1 MLKLLKNKLT
11 VARSHLTSVFLLP
24 LDLFCRMYFFLT
36 LKRNRFSLEK
46 VRKVLII
53 KLDHIGD
60 VLFAVPAI
68 KALRER
74 LPLARI
80 TMVVG
85 PWSKEV
91 VKNCPYVNE
100 ILFFNA
106 HWFRRNTK
114 GKRKAGDIY
123 KCFRFLKLLRQ
134 RKFDLAIDFRER
146 CSAHQDSL
154 FLSLTGARYK
164 MGYNIWGWGFLITH
178 KVHYDPKRVKHEVER
193 NLDMLRTIG
202 IDNLNPKLEMWPGK
216 NEQDYA
222 QKFLEQY
229 GVSEQNVLIGIHS
242 GVWCPSRRWLKERFA
257 QTADLL
263 VERLNARVIIFGAP
277 NEIEEVSELISL
289 MQTEPINA
297 CGKTSL
303 GELAAL
309 IERCKV
315 FVGNNSGPVHIA
327 ATMETPVVDL
337 FSGTDLSQQWG
348 PFGVA
353 NIVIEKYVNC
363 KPCGREECGRANH
376 DCMELITVDEV
387 VRAVESLLK

>member
-1 MLKLLKNKLT
+1 MLKLLKNKLLVT
-11 VARSHLTSVFLLP
+11 RSHLTPVFLLS

-36 LKRNRFSLEK
+36 LKRSRFSLEK
-46 VRKVLII
+46 VKKVLII

-60 VLFAVPAI
+60 VLFAIPAL

-74 LPLARI
+74 LPSARI
-80 TMVVG
+80 TVVVG

-100 ILFFNA
+100 ILIFDA
-106 HWFRRNTK
+106 HWFRRSTR

-134 RKFDLAIDFRER
+134 RKFDLAIDFRYPY
-146 CSAHQDSL
+146 SAHQDSL
-154 FLSLTGARYK
+154 FLSLTRARYK
-164 MGYNIWGWGFLITH
+164 MGHNIWGWGFLITH
-178 KVHYDPKRVKHEVER
+178 KVRYDPKRVKHEVER

-202 IDNLNPKLEMWPGK
+202 INNLSPKLEMWLSK
-216 NEQDYA
+216 DERDYAEKFLKQHDVQEQDI
-222 QKFLEQY
+222 
-229 GVSEQNVLIGIHS
+229 LIGIHP
-242 GVWCPSRRWLKERFA
+242 GVWCPARRWPKERFA

-263 VERLNARVIIFGAP
+263 VERLNARVIIFGASD
-277 NEIEEVSELISL
+277 EIEEVNELSSL
-289 MQTEPINA
+289 MRTKPINT

-309 IERCKV
+309 VEKCKV
-315 FVGNNSGPVHIA
+315 FVGNNSGPIHIA
-327 ATMETPVVDL
+327 AAMETPVVDL

-348 PFGVA
+348 PFGVD
-353 NIVIEKYVNC
+353 NVVIEKHVNC